1 MQLICHSY
9 ACTDSESEYGKV
21 IDGTIKNNEISNSHY
36 THYCWN
42 YGNPWY
48 QQKKAEDL
56 AKLSGMKLGKPLSI
70 SENIINTTPYPMYKM
85 AMDSVA
91 GSAVPETTIN
101 PGEQELQVQLNVVFE
116 MR

>member
-1 MQLICHSY
+1 MM
-9 ACTDSESEYGKV
+9 DSLTA
-21 IDGTIKNNEISNSHY
+21 IDGLLVNGGSYTNEDNSSTLEVARKNAFDNA
-36 THYCWN
+36 
-42 YGNPWY
+42 
-48 QQKKAEDL
+48 QKKAEDL

-70 SENIINTTPYPMYKM
+70 SENIINSTPYPMYKM

-91 GSAVPETTIN
+91 GSAAPETNIN